1 MIRKAIINTFLSILL
16 VLTSITSFAAPISN
30 FIGTYASA
38 DTYGDGVINF
48 NSALSSEAFFSDADG
63 VANAFADFGVLKAF
77 SSDPL
82 GSDIGGRATAA
93 WGDSFT
99 FTGGSGIGS
108 TTFVFSLDGNITGQG
123 FVRYSLFS
131 DFDLT
136 NGTSASSVPLRTL
149 IDYQTFGG
157 GTASLPLTLF
167 SYTTDF
173 TYDEAFTIQAVLE
186 AYVHENGESDF
197 FNTGRLNTVI
207 IPTGATLVTGSGTV
221 YGITPV
227 PEPETY
233 AMLLAGLGLVGWAA
247 RRRKQAEA

>member
-1 MIRKAIINTFLSILL
+1 MIRKAIFNTFLSILL

-30 FIGTYASA
+30 FVGTYASA
-38 DTYGDGVINF
+38 DTGGAGVIDF
-48 NSALSSEAFFSDADG
+48 DSVSSSAASFSDEDG

-77 SSDPL
+77 SSDPF
-82 GSDIGGRATAA
+82 GSDIGGTATAA

-123 FVRYSLFS
+123 FVQYSLFN

-136 NGTSASSVPLRTL
+136 NGNFSNGPLRIL
-149 IDYQTFGG
+149 IDNQTFGG
-157 GTASLPLTLF
+157 RTGSLPLTLF

-173 TYDEAFTIQAVLE
+173 TYGEAFTIQAVLRTSVFE
-186 AYVHENGESDF
+186 SSVSDF
-197 FNTGRLNTVI
+197 FNTGRLDTVS

-221 YGITPV
+221 YGGAVQAV
-227 PEPETY
+227 PEPATL
-233 AMLLAGLGLVGWAA
+233 ALLFSGLILLLL
-247 RRRKQAEA
+247 RRNIRNG